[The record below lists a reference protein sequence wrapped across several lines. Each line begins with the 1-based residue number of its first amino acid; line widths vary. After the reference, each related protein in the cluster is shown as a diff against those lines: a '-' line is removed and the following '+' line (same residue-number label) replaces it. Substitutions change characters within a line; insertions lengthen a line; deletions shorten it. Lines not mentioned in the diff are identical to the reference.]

1 MRKSIIILIT
11 MALISDAFAQTPEK
25 MSYQAVIRNSDNH
38 LVTKTTVGMKISILQ
53 GSMEGTLVYSETQSP
68 ETNDNGLVSL
78 EIGTGTTSDDF
89 SAIDWAQGP
98 YFLKTETDLNGGAN
112 YTISGTTQLLS
123 VPYALF
129 SKNAGNVFSGNYNDL
144 SNQPILFG
152 GSFVDLFDKPTTLS
166 GYGITDGM
174 NTSHVANGITSNL
187 ITSWNTA
194 FGWGDHDGLYRP
206 IGYVPDWN
214 EITGKPTFATVATTG
229 SYTDLTNTP
238 TFTNSQWTTTGSDIY
253 YNTGNVGVGT
263 TSPATSIHVHGSPVA
278 SRGQLSLSAPS
289 GEGTFLSFYDADVFK
304 SYVWYDMADEAFKL
318 QNFTSGALNLNPY
331 GGYVGIGTNTPG
343 AQLEVAES
351 PEGGND
357 AVAIRIRN
365 LRSTVNAFWEIRAY
379 DHGLGGPYGRF
390 SVYGGVSFPTDK
402 LVITTQGRVGIGTID
417 PQSMLQVVGL
427 LEYADNAAAVAGGL
441 TVGAF
446 YRTGD
451 LLKVVH

>member
-1 MRKSIIILIT
+1 MKKSIIILIT

-89 SAIDWAQGP
+89 SAIDWALGP

-123 VPYALF
+123 VPFALF
-129 SKNAGNVFSGNYNDL
+129 SKNAGNVFSGSFSDL
-144 SNQPILFG
+144 SN
-152 GSFVDLFDKPTTLS
+152 KPATLS

-174 NTSHVANGITSNL
+174 NTSHVANDITSNL
-187 ITSWNTA
+187 ITNWNTA

-206 IGYVPDWN
+206 IGYVPDWD
-214 EITGKPTFATVATTG
+214 EITGKPTFATVASTG
-229 SYTDLTNTP
+229 SYTDLINTP
-238 TFTNSQWTTTGSDIY
+238 TFTNSQWTTSGSDIY
-253 YNTGNVGVGT
+253 YNSGNVGVGT
-263 TSPATSIHVHGSPVA
+263 TSPATSIHVHGSPVT

-318 QNFTSGALNLNPY
+318 QNFSAGALNINPY

-427 LEYADNAAAVAGGL
+427 PEYADNAAAIADGL

>member
-1 MRKSIIILIT
+1 MKKLINILLLSAIIIE
-11 MALISDAFAQTPEK
+11 AFAQSPEK
-25 MSYQAVIRNSDNH
+25 MSYQAVIRNSSNQ
-38 LVTKTTVGMKISILQ
+38 LVTKTTVGMKISIMK
-53 GSMEGTLVYSETQSP
+53 GSIDGTLVYTETQSP
-68 ETNDNGLVSL
+68 ETNENGLVTM
-78 EIGTGTTSDDF
+78 EIGTGTTIDDF
-89 SAIDWAQGP
+89 SAIDWAEGP
-98 YFLKTETDLNGGAN
+98 YFLKTETDLNGGTS
-112 YTISGTTQLLS
+112 YTITGTTQLLS

-129 SKNAGNVFSGNYNDL
+129 SKKAGNVFSGNFNDL
-144 SNQPILFG
+144 SN
-152 GSFVDLFDKPTTLS
+152 KPATLS

-174 NTSHVANGITSNL
+174 NISHVANSITPDL
-187 ITSWNTA
+187 ITNWSDA
-194 FGWGDHDGLYRP
+194 YGWGDHDGLYRP
-206 IGYVPDWN
+206 IGYVPGWN

-238 TFTNSQWTTTGSDIY
+238 SIVNSQWTTSGSNIY

-263 TSPATSIHVHGSPVA
+263 ADPATSIHVHGSPVE

-289 GEGTFLSFYDADVFK
+289 GEGIFLSFYDADVFK

-351 PEGGND
+351 PAGGND
-357 AVAIRIRN
+357 AVAIRLRN

-427 LEYADNAAAVAGGL
+427 PEYADNTAAVAGGL